1 MAALVDAQA
10 VLLPVQAVF
19 ASEAGEDPTI
29 QLAVALIEVRTG
41 RFCWFGIAEGGAFPA
56 GDPRGLA
63 SSVDRLARTLL
74 WYVGR

>member
-41 RFCWFGIAEGGAFPA
+41 RVRWFGIVEGGTFPA
-56 GDPRGLA
+56 RDPRGLA
-63 SSVDRLARTLL
+63 STADLLARTLL